1 MRYNDRTAGEILD
14 GFFEG
19 PQRIHV
25 NIVGGFV
32 QQKNIGSLFERE
44 GQMSPVPLTA
54 GEVLEFFV
62 LVRARKIEFAQ
73 VSPRVHLTTI
83 HHNIFRTT
91 GNQINNR
98 LVRNQ
103 IIVRLVHIRQLHR
116 FANADRSAVRFFLA
130 NNHPEQ
136 GGFAHPVGADNAHH
150 PGRWKA
156 KRQILDQDPI
166 PERFADAF
174 DFDNG
179 VTKAR
184 SGRDKELQTSFFLLD
199 ILVQ

>member
-1 MRYNDRTAGEILD
+1 MRAHPVQKPAIVRYNDRTAGEILD

-19 PQRIHV
+19 PQGIHV

-32 QQKNIGSLFERE
+32 QQKHIGPLLE
-44 GQMSPVPLTA
+44 GQRQMRPVALPT

-83 HHNIFRTT
+83 HHHIFRTT
-91 GNQINNR
+91 GNQVNNR

-116 FANADRSAVRFFLA
+116 FPNADRSAVRLFLA

-136 GGFAHPVGADNAHH
+136 GGFAHPVGADDAHH

-156 KRQILDQDPI
+156 KRQILDQDPV
-166 PERFADAF
+166 PKRFADAF

-184 SGRDKELQTSFFLLD
+184 S
-199 ILVQ
+199 